1 MSDSAPCATA
11 SDGGVRLAV
20 RVTPGAAQDRIEG
33 VEADAAGR
41 QWLRVRLAAPPVD
54 GKANQALVKFLAKR
68 WRLPKTALE
77 IAGGATARNKILTIR
92 GDAAAIMAAIEAE
105 I

>member
-1 MSDSAPCATA
+1 LDE
-11 SDGGVRLAV
+11 GGVRLAV
-20 RVTPGAAQDRIEG
+20 RVTPGADRDRIEG
-33 VEADAAGR
+33 MEADAAGR

-68 WRLPKTALE
+68 WRMPKSALE
-77 IAGGATARNKILTIR
+77 IASGATARNKILTIR